1 LWLPRLGSIRLSKP
15 WLIPEESSGTR
26 LTLVLGVLLLLGPKQ
41 TKAAATAS
49 RRLLLGGLPEYR
61 WLLASGVCTCWI

>member
-15 WLIPEESSGTR
+15 WLIPEGSSGTL

-41 TKAAATAS
+41 TKAAAAS
-49 RRLLLGGLPEYR
+49 RRLLLGGLPENR